1 MNLNLEIIGFGVSI
15 ISGLIAALVKLNKI
29 ENQYLAEKSRIAA
42 LEHQVAH
49 CAKQIEL
56 LSLHR
61 AKLKAQLDRDF
72 NNLSWQLRIII
83 GSLEDI
89 EKFLEKSGNY
99 HRRKSCELAGDEDT
113 RGFMRKK
120 IDEFGGYDSPSE

>member
-1 MNLNLEIIGFGVSI
+1 MSLNLEIIGFGISI
-15 ISGLIAALVKLNKI
+15 ISGLIAVILKLNKI
-29 ENQYLAEKSRIAA
+29 ENQYLAEKSRLIA
-42 LEHQVAH
+42 LENQVSQNI
-49 CAKQIEL
+49 KQLEL

-61 AKLKAQLDRDF
+61 ARLKAQLDKDF
-72 NNLSWQLRIII
+72 NNLSWQLRIIL

-99 HRRKSCELAGDEDT
+99 HRRKSCELGSDEDT

-120 IDEFGGYDSPSE
+120 IEEFGGYDSSPE